1 MQLSHV
7 FIAFLAREV
16 RFPHGFIAFLLFI
29 FLGVPRWP
37 PRAIFC
43 DFGPPLGASWG
54 YLGAIL
60 APYWLQLGHL
70 GSILV
75 PSWAYLGASLAILVP
90 SWLHICSN
98 LAILAPSWRSLG
110 PILACLWP

>member
-16 RFPHGFIAFLLFI
+16 RFPHGFIAFLLFV

-37 PRAIFC
+37 PSAVFC
-43 DFGPPLGASWG
+43 DFGRPFGASWG

-75 PSWAYLGASLAILVP
+75 LSWAYLGEFLG
-90 SWLHICSN
+90 
-98 LAILAPSWRSLG
+98 ILAPYWPQLG
-110 PILACLWP
+110 HLGSILVVS